1 MDKGCVGLE
10 VTSSNNALRPAFCL
24 LFWRVYFHVP
34 HVIRISAT
42 SLGHPLGHLISFV
55 TSTINPGPHQV
66 YHNIYKV
73 MMLLTNL
80 RNATLAFVMRLLLST
95 GAVAV
100 DDTIVIYKLSKIL
113 HLRGH
118 HQKNF
123 ITNSQLGVA

>member
-1 MDKGCVGLE
+1 
-10 VTSSNNALRPAFCL
+10 
-24 LFWRVYFHVP
+24 
-34 HVIRISAT
+34 
-42 SLGHPLGHLISFV
+42 
-55 TSTINPGPHQV
+55 
-66 YHNIYKV
+66 